1 MHRFSMGLMR
11 SSVHYLY
18 RIDLYWTY
26 KPAGVFTDL
35 FVASLSLL
43 ITSMT
48 CRHCHAPL
56 TTPFLDLGHAPLSN
70 AYLSEANLRAPESY
84 YPLRTRV
91 CTKCWLVQT
100 EDYAASTAMFDDDY
114 AYFSSTSSTWLN
126 HAARYAS
133 MITDRLALT
142 EDDFV
147 LEVACN
153 DGYLLRNF
161 REAGI
166 PCLGV
171 EPTACTAEA
180 ARALSIPVVS
190 RFFGA
195 ELATEFADTYPKAD
209 LIVANNV
216 LAHVPHIN
224 DFCAG
229 LRIALAPGGTVT
241 LEVQHLMTLIQH
253 GQFDT
258 IYHEHFSYLSLY
270 AAQQVLTT
278 AGLRVWHVECVP
290 THGGSLRLYACHA
303 NDPRPTTDAVL
314 ALLEEEAGHGLQKQ
328 ETYATFQDRAN
339 RIKDNLLHFLIEAKR
354 SGKTVA
360 AYGAAAKGNTL
371 LNYAGIKTDL
381 LPFVCDAAPSKQG
394 KYLPGSHLPIY
405 PPEALQQNPP
415 DYVLILPW
423 NIAPEITAQLHDL
436 VAYGT
441 RFVVAVPTLT
451 ILDPVV
457 PRVPT
462 LTSRKLAFN
471 TSVA

>member
-1 MHRFSMGLMR
+1 
-11 SSVHYLY
+11 
-18 RIDLYWTY
+18 
-26 KPAGVFTDL
+26 
-35 FVASLSLL
+35 
-43 ITSMT
+43 MT

-70 AYLSEANLRAPESY
+70 AYLSEADLRAPESY

-91 CTKCWLVQT
+91 CTHCWLVQT
-100 EDYAASTAMFDDDY
+100 EDYAAPDAMFDDDY

-126 HAARYAS
+126 HAARYAA

-180 ARALSIPVVS
+180 ARKQGIPVVS
-190 RFFGA
+190 DFFGV
-195 ELATEFADTYPKAD
+195 ELATELAATYPKAD
-209 LIVANNV
+209 LIAANNV
-216 LAHVPHIN
+216 LAHVPDIN

-241 LEVQHLMTLIQH
+241 LEFQHLMTLIQH

-258 IYHEHFSYLSLY
+258 VYHEHFSYLSLY
-270 AAQQVLTT
+270 AVQHVL
-278 AGLRVWHVECVP
+278 AAADLRVWDVERLP
-290 THGGSLRLYACHA
+290 THGGSLRVYACHA
-303 NDPRPTTDAVL
+303 NDPRSTTDAVA
-314 ALLEEEAGHGLQKQ
+314 ALLDEEMKRGLQ
-328 ETYATFQDRAN
+328 EPDTYATFQGRAD
-339 RIKDNLLHFLIEAKR
+339 RIKDNLIRFLIEAKR

-371 LNYAGIKTDL
+371 LNYAGIKPDL

-394 KYLPGSHLPIY
+394 KYLPGSHLPIR
-405 PPEALQQNPP
+405 PPEALQQDPP

-423 NIAPEITAQLHDL
+423 NIAPEIVKQQHDL
-436 VAYGT
+436 AAQGT
-441 RFVVAVPTLT
+441 RFVVAVPALT
-451 ILDPVV
+451 ILDTHTAPPSVTPSPLLQRHPVV
-457 PRVPT
+457 AVDA
-462 LTSRKLAFN
+462 LFN
-471 TSVA
+471 RQRHEGAGDGIL